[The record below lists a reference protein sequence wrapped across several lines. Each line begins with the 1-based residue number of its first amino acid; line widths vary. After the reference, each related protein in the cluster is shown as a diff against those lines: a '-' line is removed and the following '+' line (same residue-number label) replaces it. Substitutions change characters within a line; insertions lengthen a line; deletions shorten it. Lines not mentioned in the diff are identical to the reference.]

1 MAYYAELKRRC
12 WYCVCGF
19 NMINEYKKFLYN
31 KWYNSL
37 TEEQKIRLEENK
49 KRREEERQRE
59 LNTELAKIAMMSG
72 MIANLYSRSVSSK
85 YDKYNGIY
93 DEFGFPKL

>member
-12 WYCVCGF
+12 WYCICGF
-19 NMINEYKKFLYN
+19 NMINEYKKLLYN
-31 KWYNSL
+31 EWYNSL

-49 KRREEERQRE
+49 KHREEERQRE
-59 LNTELAKIAMMSG
+59 LNTELAKITMMTR
-72 MIANLYSRSVSSK
+72 MIAGLYTNSRP
-85 YDKYNGIY
+85 DKYNGVY

>member
-12 WYCVCGF
+12 WYCICGF
-19 NMINEYKKFLYN
+19 NMINEYKKLLYN
-31 KWYNSL
+31 EWYNSL

-59 LNTELAKIAMMSG
+59 LNTELAKITMMTR
-72 MIANLYSRSVSSK
+72 MIAGLYTKSRP
-85 YDKYNGIY
+85 DKYNGVY